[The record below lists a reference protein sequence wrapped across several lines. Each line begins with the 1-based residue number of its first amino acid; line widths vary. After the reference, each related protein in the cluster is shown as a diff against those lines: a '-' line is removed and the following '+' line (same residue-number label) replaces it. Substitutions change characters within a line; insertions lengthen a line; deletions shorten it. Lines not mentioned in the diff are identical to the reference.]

1 MSEKKVINFAEAKAR
16 RALMNELD
24 LLDLSQCYIDEEYY
38 FNTEAE
44 DTINI
49 TVNEESDK

>member
-16 RALMNELD
+16 RALTDELD
-24 LLDLSQCYIDEEYY
+24 LLDLSQCALDEEYY
-38 FNTEAE
+38 FDTEVE

-49 TVNEESDK
+49 TVNGEAEK